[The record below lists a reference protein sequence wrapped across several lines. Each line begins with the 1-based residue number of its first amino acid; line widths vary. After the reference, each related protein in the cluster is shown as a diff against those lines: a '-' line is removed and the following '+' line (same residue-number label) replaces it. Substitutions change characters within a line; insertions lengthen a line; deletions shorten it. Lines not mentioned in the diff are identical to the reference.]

1 MRYLPLLLA
10 FFFLASLVNFSFAQK
25 PEYAIILHGGAF
37 NSLPKDGQ
45 AKRDAIAASLQKVLD
60 SGVAELKKGAEA
72 IDVVE
77 SCIRQLEDDPLFN
90 AGKGA
95 VYNAD
100 KKHELDASIMDGR
113 DKTAGAVAGVKTV
126 KNPISLARLVMTKT
140 KHVLLTA
147 DGAEKFADEVKVER
161 VPNEYFSTADAE
173 VELKEVQAEVQREL
187 EKRKTGTVG
196 CVVLDKKGN
205 IAAGTSTG
213 GTTNKKYGRVGDSPI
228 ISAGTY
234 ADNASCGVSC
244 TGVGEH
250 FIRNAVAFD
259 MSARMK
265 YKGQSVEEAAKSI
278 MTEVLKPNIGGLIAI
293 DKDGNITAQYNTVG
307 MIRAWANSKGE
318 SEVKVGK

>member
-1 MRYLPLLLA
+1 MRLLLCLLTIA
-10 FFFLASLVNFSFAQK
+10 PLASLSSSASAQK

-45 AKRDAIAASLQKVLD
+45 PKRDAIAASLKKVLD
-60 SGVAELKKGAEA
+60 SGVADLKKGAEA
-72 IDVVE
+72 LDVVE

-95 VYNAD
+95 VFNAD

-113 DKTAGAVAGVKTV
+113 DKSAGAIAGVKTV

-147 DGAEKFADEVKVER
+147 DGAEKFADEMKVDR
-161 VPNEYFSTADAE
+161 VPNEYFSTNDAE
-173 VELKEVQAEVQREL
+173 VELKEVQAEVQREV
-187 EKRKTGTVG
+187 EQRKMGTVG
-196 CVVLDKKGN
+196 CVVLDKAGN
-205 IAAGTSTG
+205 LAAGTSTG

-234 ADNASCGVSC
+234 ADNATCGVSC

-265 YKGQSVEEAAKSI
+265 YKGQSVEEAGKSI

-293 DKDGNITAQYNTVG
+293 DKDGNITAQYNTTG
-307 MIRAWANSKGE
+307 MIRAWANSKGG
-318 SEVKVGK
+318 SDVKVGK